1 MDQKEFDKKF
11 VNLDDCVVS
20 ALELFIDKGV
30 PSLNLGNSKKPL
42 VVGSGNAA
50 VTGRILLE
58 GSDAIFADEST
69 YEPKLKYA
77 DGVVLISAS
86 GKKHAVVIAKNLR
99 DNHPGLEARLL
110 TCNADAPSIEYFK
123 PENVFVF
130 PKQPEPYTYNTSTYM
145 GMILGKTHE
154 DTESILGFLKREIKP
169 VVPKNLSEYD
179 AYYMI
184 VPEKFD
190 NIREMFLTKFDELF
204 CPMIPGRAFT
214 SEQSKHAKSIAPN
227 DNELFV
233 SIGYNNKNFGKNRLN
248 LPLPDKAD
256 YGAMM
261 AVGYYFLGNVQRQN
275 PSWFKFNIIDYCK
288 KASELFGQNLEPFS

>member
-1 MDQKEFDKKF
+1 MNQEEFDKSF
-11 VNLDDCVVS
+11 VNLDDCVIS
-20 ALELFIDKGV
+20 ALELFMEKNV
-30 PSLNLGNSKKPL
+30 PSLNLDNCRRP
-42 VVGSGNAA
+42 VIVGSGNAA
-50 VTGRILLE
+50 VTGRILFE
-58 GSDAIFADEST
+58 GSDVIFADEST

-86 GKKHAVVIAKNLR
+86 GKKHAVVIAKHLR

-110 TCNADAPSIEYFK
+110 TCNADAPSIEYFN

-154 DTESILGFLKREIKP
+154 DPENILGFLRREIRP
-169 VVPKNLSEYD
+169 RVPENLGRYD

-184 VPEKFD
+184 VPERFD
-190 NIREMFLTKFDELF
+190 NVREMFLTKFDELF

-227 DNELFV
+227 DKELFV
-233 SIGYNNKNFGKNRLN
+233 SIGYDNQIFGTNRLN
-248 LPLPDKAD
+248 LPLSDEAD
-256 YGAMM
+256 YAAIM
-261 AVGYYFLGNVQRQN
+261 AVGYYFLGHVQRQN
-275 PSWFKFNIIDYCK
+275 PSWFKDNIINYCK
-288 KASELFGQNLEPFS
+288 RASELFGQNLEPFG